1 MNSIKNNI
9 RSKVLYE
16 WSVKYTNILRSK
28 ALINYWRNNPFALVN
43 EALFD
48 GLNDKQNEE
57 TN

>member
-9 RSKVLYE
+9 QSKVLYE

-28 ALINYWRNNPFALVN
+28 ALIILEKKYPFALVN

-57 TN
+57 I

>member
-1 MNSIKNNI
+1 MNSVKTEITN
-9 RSKVLYE
+9 KVLYH
-16 WSVKYTNILRSK
+16 WSIKYNKILSSD

-43 EALFD
+43 NALFV